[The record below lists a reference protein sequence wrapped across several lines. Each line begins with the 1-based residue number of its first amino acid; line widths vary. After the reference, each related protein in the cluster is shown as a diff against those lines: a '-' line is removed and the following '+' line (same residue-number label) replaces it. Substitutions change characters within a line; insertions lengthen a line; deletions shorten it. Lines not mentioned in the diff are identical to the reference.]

1 MNSESFKAARARLS
15 PWDENLPTKFV
26 EFEIR
31 RKFKSIRRCMHVPR
45 LCRIDELVPTTNFM
59 SELGNIAEFMYSV
72 GRCVISREEQR
83 SDPMEITKAPESI
96 SSDDEGVSDLTSVS
110 LLTAVTISS
119 SGCAGEQTSLKV
131 PENVAVVRLR
141 RKRISTSSGDGFLAD
156 EEDNDDDEESSGF
169 YSDASE
175 CTTASQ
181 PLSERVRTF
190 RNRAG
195 LYYHSQLP
203 IWLRNNEYIVSAHRP
218 PSYSYMA
225 CMKSILQLHSE
236 TGNIWSHGLGAIGF
250 AIYALYFYLA
260 DVVPGMDFYDR
271 LAFAVFFLAS
281 VGCMGMSA
289 IYHTLACHS
298 NRICTLT
305 CKLDFTGITV
315 LIFGSFYPWLYFT
328 FYKHPYL
335 RCLYG
340 ITGTASA
347 LATIK
352 MSLSDKFAQ
361 AHYRGVR
368 SAIYIAYA
376 MICGVLP
383 VVHFCVMYGLGTLAN
398 EFFILRFA
406 CMVSAYV
413 IGAIFYSLRVPER
426 HWPGRFDYAG
436 QSHQI
441 MHVCVVI
448 GNLAHYWGCH
458 GLAHHIMQE
467 KKNIDGTVYALFE
480 TALSLVQSSIKQ
492 LSCVME

>member
-31 RKFKSIRRCMHVPR
+31 RKFKSIRRCMHVPK

-72 GRCVISREEQR
+72 GRCVISREEPR
-83 SDPMEITKAPESI
+83 ADPTTIPKAGELI
-96 SSDDEGVSDLTSVS
+96 SSDDEGVSDLASS
-110 LLTAVTISS
+110 AGTASP
-119 SGCAGEQTSLKV
+119 V
-131 PENVAVVRLR
+131 PARRTEALMSTTENVATLRPR
-141 RKRISTSSGDGFLAD
+141 RKRVLSVSADGFLAD

-175 CTTASQ
+175 CTIASQ
-181 PLSERVRTF
+181 PLPRRGRTF
-190 RNRAG
+190 RTRAG

-203 IWLRNNEYIVSAHRP
+203 MWLRNNEFIVSGHRP
-218 PSYSYMA
+218 PAYSYTA
-225 CMKSILQLHSE
+225 CLRSMFQLHSE
-236 TGNIWSHGLGAIGF
+236 TGNIWSHALGAIGC
-250 AIYALYFYLA
+250 AAYAVYFYAA
-260 DVVPGMDFYDR
+260 DVIPGLDAYDR
-271 LAFAVFFLAS
+271 LAFAVFFLAAI
-281 VGCMGMSA
+281 GCMAMSA

-298 NRICTLT
+298 NKVCTIT

-315 LIFGSFYPWLYFT
+315 LIFGSFFSWLYFT
-328 FYKHPYL
+328 FYDHPNL

-352 MSLSDKFAQ
+352 MSLSDDFAQ

-383 VVHFCVMYGLGTLAN
+383 VVHFCLMYGLPTLVQD
-398 EFFILRFA
+398 FFILRFA
-406 CMVSAYV
+406 CMVAAYV
-413 IGAIFYSLRVPER
+413 VGAVFYSIRVPEKY
-426 HWPGRFDYAG
+426 WPGRFDYAG

-441 MHVCVVI
+441 MHVCVI
-448 GNLAHYWGCH
+448 FGNLAHYWGCH
-458 GLAHHIMQE
+458 GLAYRRTQLSSS
-467 KKNIDGTVYALFE
+467 KDVDGTIYVMTE
-480 TALSLVQSSIKQ
+480 TALSFLRSSYKQ
-492 LSCVME
+492 LSF